1 MKETEETSS
10 NIQQTYDTLSHPYC
24 GTNKCCGKCATAT
37 TSMAIKIKTE
47 EERLNEEFESHCK
60 AFFKGE

>member
-37 TSMAIKIKTE
+37 TSMAIKIKNE
-47 EERLNEEFESHCK
+47 EERLNEELK
-60 AFFKGE
+60 